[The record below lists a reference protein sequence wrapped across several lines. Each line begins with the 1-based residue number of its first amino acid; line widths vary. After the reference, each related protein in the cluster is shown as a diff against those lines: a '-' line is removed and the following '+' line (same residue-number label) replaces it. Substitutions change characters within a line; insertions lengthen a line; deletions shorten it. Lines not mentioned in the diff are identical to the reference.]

1 MTLRCHFSAASAPQL
16 GATMVEFAIVAV
28 LFFSLLLGIMDF
40 GRLLFTWNAA
50 AEATRWGAR
59 IAVVCDKP
67 TPDQVRTRMK
77 RILPHSPM
85 PTS

>member
-1 MTLRCHFSAASAPQL
+1 
-16 GATMVEFAIVAV
+16 MVEFAIVAV

-50 AEATRWGAR
+50 AAEATLGCAHRSRVRQAHADEVADGAHQDER
-59 IAVVCDKP
+59 GSCLSSA
-67 TPDQVRTRMK
+67 T
-77 RILPHSPM
+77 